1 MSEEFKREKHL
12 TMSILMTPDTAN
24 FVGNVHGGIMLKL
37 MDEVAY
43 SCATRYC
50 GHYVVTLTVDQV
62 LFKEPIHIGELV
74 TFLATV
80 NYTGRTSVE
89 VGVKVIAEDIKNGVS
104 RHAISC
110 YITMVALDDQGRPTP
125 VPSLP
130 IETSED
136 RRRFEQAQLR
146 RTFRQEIQERNRQIK
161 TQRLD
166 SKHYLPRL

>member
-1 MSEEFKREKHL
+1 MSEEPKRLKKL
-12 TMSILMTPDTAN
+12 TMSILMTPDMAN

-50 GHYVVTLTVDQV
+50 GHFVVTLSVDQV
-62 LFKEPIHIGELV
+62 LFKQPIHIGELV
-74 TFLATV
+74 TFLACV

-89 VGVKVIAEDIKNGVS
+89 VGVKVIAEDIKNGVN

-110 YITMVALDDQGRPTP
+110 YITMVAMDDEGRPTP
-125 VPSLP
+125 VPPLP
-130 IETSED
+130 IETTED
-136 RRRFEQAQLR
+136 RRRFDQAQLR

-161 TQRLD
+161 TQRPD
-166 SKHYLPRL
+166 SSD

>member
-1 MSEEFKREKHL
+1 MSEEPQRQKNL
-12 TMSILMTPDTAN
+12 TMSILMTPDMAN

-50 GHYVVTLTVDQV
+50 GRYVVTLSVDQV

-89 VGVKVIAEDIKNGVS
+89 VGVKVVAEDIKNGAS

-110 YITMVALDDQGRPTP
+110 YITMVALDDQGRPIP
-125 VPSLP
+125 VPPLP
-130 IETSED
+130 IETGED

-146 RTFRQEIQERNRQIK
+146 RSFRQEIQERNRQIK
-161 TQRLD
+161 AQTP
-166 SKHYLPRL
+166 SSEH

>member
-1 MSEEFKREKHL
+1 MSEEFKREKEL
-12 TMSILMTPDTAN
+12 TMSILMTPDMAN

-37 MDEVAY
+37 VDEVAY

-50 GHYVVTLTVDQV
+50 GHYVVTLSVDQV

-89 VGVKVIAEDIKNGVS
+89 VGVKVVAEDIKDGLS

-110 YITMVALDDQGRPTP
+110 YITMVAMDEEGRPTP
-125 VPSLP
+125 VPPLP
-130 IETSED
+130 IATSED

-146 RTFRQEIQERNRQIK
+146 RAFRQEIQERNRQIK
-161 TQRLD
+161 AQHPD
-166 SKHYLPRL
+166 SA